1 MPDQPRS
8 LADDL
13 RARSDADLAM
23 LLVARPDLA
32 RPTPTDV
39 TTLAARATT
48 RSSVQRAL
56 DALDLAHLHTLEAV
70 VVGAPASRAE
80 IARLLGQPVRS
91 ALVKKLVTDLA
102 NLALT
107 WESPEGMRVPRTVS
121 DVIGD
126 PAGLGPVL
134 PDVPKPAVIK
144 EALGDVNRQGRA
156 LLDALTWG
164 PATGVL
170 SEAVSKG
177 DTAIGS
183 AARSLIQQGLLHR
196 VDALHVVLPRQVGLV
211 LREGQLHQR
220 PSLAASEVE
229 AAEVDVDVVD
239 ATAGG
244 RAAELLVHS
253 AELIDLWGAEP
264 AKVLRS
270 GGLSVRDL
278 GKLANHLEMPVDE
291 TAWLVEVMQ
300 HAGLIARED
309 TDDAT
314 WMPTGEAD
322 DWVDLPPA
330 QRWADLAKAWWTM
343 PAAPSLVGPSESGRI
358 NALSVNTSW
367 PAGRTRRRDV
377 LHALSTLPMGQ
388 APAPDD
394 LVELVRWHHPIRM
407 ARAAASGSTPG
418 VDVVLREAEW
428 AGVLGRGALSTA
440 GRALVSGDFTQAGSA
455 MATHIP
461 EAVDYVLLQADLTA
475 IAPGRLDGPARQV
488 MRLLADV
495 ESRGG
500 ATVHRITESSLR
512 RALDSGWTADRVM
525 TELSAIS
532 RTGIPQPLEY
542 LVRDISRRHGVA
554 RVGSCA
560 AYVRSDDEALLDR
573 LEADRGLNLLQFRRI
588 APTVVVTPV
597 PATTVLDLLRER
609 QYGPV
614 AEGADGGITVASG
627 RHHRTSRSARPSIA
641 AAGVDAEVASQ
652 IVAVMRNGETA
663 RRAESETDVP
673 TSTDPVVTLA
683 LLREAAAEGMSV
695 WIGYVDDVG
704 GVQRTLFRP
713 AHVEAGRVRGTVGDS
728 DVMRTLLL
736 HRIRGARPAK

>member
-1 MPDQPRS
+1 M
-8 LADDL
+8 
-13 RARSDADLAM
+13 
-23 LLVARPDLA
+23 
-32 RPTPTDV
+32 
-39 TTLAARATT
+39 
-48 RSSVQRAL
+48 
-56 DALDLAHLHTLEAV
+56 
-70 VVGAPASRAE
+70 
-80 IARLLGQPVRS
+80 RS
-91 ALVKKLVTDLA
+91 ALVKNGHRLS

-196 VDALHVVLPRQVGLV
+196 VDASHVVLPRQVGLV

-343 PAAPSLVGPSESGRI
+343 PAAPR
-358 NALSVNTSW
+358 SW
-367 PAGRTRRRDV
+367 
-377 LHALSTLPMGQ
+377 
-388 APAPDD
+388 D
-394 LVELVRWHHPIRM
+394 L
-407 ARAAASGSTPG
+407 ARAVASTPSASTPLGQLDALDVGMFCTPCRLCRWAKPQRPMTSSNWSAGITPSGWPEPGRVAQRPVSMSCCAKPNGLACWG
-418 VDVVLREAEW
+418 VEP
-428 AGVLGRGALSTA
+428 STA

-663 RRAESETDVP
+663 RRAESETTCP
-673 TSTDPVVTLA
+673 PALTRSS
-683 LLREAAAEGMSV
+683 LLRCC
-695 WIGYVDDVG
+695 
-704 GVQRTLFRP
+704 
-713 AHVEAGRVRGTVGDS
+713 
-728 DVMRTLLL
+728 
-736 HRIRGARPAK
+736 ARPLRRGCPSGLAMWMMWAECSGRCSDRRMLRLAECVARSAIATSCARCCCTAYEVRVQLNSIHRSQSTCL